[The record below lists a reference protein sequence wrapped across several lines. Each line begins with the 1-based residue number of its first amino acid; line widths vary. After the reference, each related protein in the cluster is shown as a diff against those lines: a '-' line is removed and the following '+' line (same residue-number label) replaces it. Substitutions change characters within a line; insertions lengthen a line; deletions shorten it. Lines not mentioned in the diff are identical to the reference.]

1 MSAQFYDK
9 DDIEIDKQVQ
19 SLTGRLDTIRRVHRK
34 EAEYIRLG
42 GKLFNNYDREVRE
55 RVADLL
61 TQESK
66 WTRVGTVVGTAVGA
80 LAIWELFQGVKM
92 VLRWVGNKIA
102 QQDNVK
108 VSRSRIHARSW
119 NNE

>member
-1 MSAQFYDK
+1 MAAQFYDK
-9 DDIEIDKQVQ
+9 YDIEIDKQVQ
-19 SLTGRLDTIRRVHRK
+19 SLSERLDTIRRAYPK
-34 EAEYIRLG
+34 ESGYIRQG
-42 GKLFNNYDREVRE
+42 GKVFNDYDDKVRE

-61 TQESK
+61 VQESK

-80 LAIWELFQGVKM
+80 LAIWELFHGVKL

-102 QQDNVK
+102 QQDNIE
-108 VSRSRIHARSW
+108 VSRSRMHARNW